1 MLLCA
6 SVVTAQQQ
14 QPPVPQPSVQLTRAE
29 ALADTRAFLQML
41 QATHPDPYS
50 NLGGKIAFER
60 RAQRMMKDLPTNG
73 LTVSDLA
80 ARLGMFVAPLHDGHT
95 NVTMYNAMWKSRKD
109 PLPVQFQITADTF
122 FVAASDLPALHG
134 TRGYKVLGVDGH
146 LMTDLLDRLSN
157 HIGTENTYG
166 LDRTMAN
173 VLQKEDLIKLL
184 VPSLA
189 SATGVTYNLESPD
202 GQRVDRTVAFNN
214 GAHSADPSKWV
225 VKPVLWSGVD
235 RPEDLFYYRMLDSGH
250 TAYFRVST
258 MGGREAVQTYRHIN
272 LGGPETLHEIL
283 VEYYQVLGRPL
294 PANVDNAIA
303 GIPSILEIG
312 TRMLQEM
319 KESGAQNLIID
330 VRGNGG
336 GMTGV
341 LYPLL
346 YQIYGD
352 GYFKQQLPDSSVTV
366 MSKLYMKF
374 FDVDSTKE
382 AAKNPDFQVGWY
394 QFGDS
399 DEPPDSATSGTPGSA
414 EWAKSRRNRSLAQ
427 WKERGYSPSE
437 MKGLGALDGRPLYK
451 PRHVA
456 VLVDPVTF
464 SAGFQIEFMLHQLGA
479 ALIGVPS
486 GQSPNAFM
494 QVTPFT
500 LPESHLTGSIS
511 NSTQE
516 FLPGTPD
523 VRVLKMDFPATYAVF
538 RSYGFDEDSSLRYAL
553 DLLRK
558 GKVR

>member
-1 MLLCA
+1 
-6 SVVTAQQQ
+6 
-14 QPPVPQPSVQLTRAE
+14 
-29 ALADTRAFLQML
+29 
-41 QATHPDPYS
+41 
-50 NLGGKIAFER
+50 
-60 RAQRMMKDLPTNG
+60 
-73 LTVSDLA
+73 
-80 ARLGMFVAPLHDGHT
+80 
-95 NVTMYNAMWKSRKD
+95 
-109 PLPVQFQITADTF
+109 
-122 FVAASDLPALHG
+122 
-134 TRGYKVLGVDGH
+134 LGVDGH

-214 GAHSADPSKWV
+214 GAHSADPSKWTE
-225 VKPVLWSGVD
+225 KPVLWSGVD

-283 VEYYQVLGRPL
+283 AEYYQVLGRPL
-294 PANVDNAIA
+294 PANVDSAIA

-312 TRMLQEM
+312 TRMLREM
-319 KESGAQNLIID
+319 KKSGARNLIID

-352 GYFKQQLPDSSVTV
+352 DYFKQQLPDSSVTV

-516 FLPGTPD
+516 FLPDTPD

>member
-1 MLLCA
+1 
-6 SVVTAQQQ
+6 
-14 QPPVPQPSVQLTRAE
+14 
-29 ALADTRAFLQML
+29 ML

-60 RAQRMMKDLPTNG
+60 RAQRMIKDLPADG
-73 LTVSDLA
+73 LTVGDLA

-95 NVTMYNAMWKSRKD
+95 NVGLYNAMWKSRKD

-122 FVAASDLPALHG
+122 FVAASDLPELRG

-146 LMTDLLDRLSN
+146 RMTELLERLSG

-184 VPSLA
+184 IPSLA

-202 GQRVDRTVAFNN
+202 GRRVDRTVAFNN
-214 GAHSADPSKWV
+214 GAHDADPNKWTD
-225 VKPVLWSGVD
+225 KPVLWSGVD
-235 RPEDLFYYRMLDSGH
+235 RPDDLFYYRMLDGGR

-294 PANVDNAIA
+294 PANVDSAIA

-312 TRMLQEM
+312 TSMLREM
-319 KESGAQNLIID
+319 KKSGARNLIID

-352 GYFKQQLPDSSVTV
+352 DYFKQQLPDNSVTV

-399 DEPPDSATSGTPGSA
+399 DEPPDSTAKGTPGSA
-414 EWAKSRRNRSLAQ
+414 EWARSRRNSSLAQ

-437 MKGLGALDGRPLYK
+437 MKGLNALDGKPLYK
-451 PRHVA
+451 PRHVV

-464 SAGFQIEFMLHQLGA
+464 SAGFQIEFILHQLDA

-516 FLPGTPD
+516 FLPETPN
-523 VRVLKMDFPATYAVF
+523 VRVLPMDFPATYSVF

-553 DLLRK
+553 DLLRA